1 MTVRFAITTQLA
13 RREILMANPLII
25 QGGMGVAVSGWRLA
39 RAVAQAGQLGVVSG
53 TALPLVFARQL
64 QLGDPAGHCAR
75 AISHFPLPAMADRV
89 WREYY
94 IPGGKA
100 AEAAFRTTPMPTL
113 RPGKAFVE
121 LTVLANFAEVF
132 LAKAGHHGRVGIN
145 FLEKIQ
151 LPTLP
156 SVYGAMLANVDY
168 VLMGA
173 GIPRSIP
180 GVLDSFARGEPA
192 ELKIDVAGATPE
204 DDCMSRFDPR
214 TLFDG
219 PPPVLPRPQFL
230 AIISSATL
238 ALTLARK
245 SNGRVDG
252 FIVEGAVAGGHNAP
266 PRGGMQLDPKGEP
279 IYGPRD
285 VPELAKI
292 REIGLPFWLAGAYA
306 LPEKLAEAQQVG
318 AAGVQIG
325 TAFAFCEES
334 GIMPE
339 LKRRIL
345 QLSRSEKLRV
355 FTDPLASPTGFPFKV
370 LQMLGSLSEEARYFA
385 RQRICDLGYLRQPFR
400 KPDGEIGYRCA
411 GEPVDAFVRK
421 GGTAEETKGRMCL
434 CNGLMATVGLG
445 QQREDGEEVPL
456 LTAGD
461 DVANLARFLPA
472 DRDSYGAAD
481 VIRWLTGAVAPA

>member
-1 MTVRFAITTQLA
+1 
-13 RREILMANPLII
+13 
-25 QGGMGVAVSGWRLA
+25 MGVAVSGWRLA
-39 RAVAQAGQLGVVSG
+39 RAVAQTGQLGVVSG
-53 TALPLVFARQL
+53 TALAGVFARQL
-64 QLGDPAGHCAR
+64 QLGDPGGHLTRAAAR
-75 AISHFPLPAMADRV
+75 FPLPAVVERV
-89 WREYY
+89 LRQYY

-100 AEAAFRTTPMPTL
+100 ADAPFRPTPMPAL
-113 RPGKAFVE
+113 NPGPAFTE
-121 LTVLANFAEVF
+121 LTVLANFVEVF
-132 LAKAGHHGRVGIN
+132 LAKEGHAGRVGIN

-156 SVYGAMLANVDY
+156 SLFGAMLANVDY

-180 GVLDSFARGEPA
+180 GAMDRLARGEPA
-192 ELKIDVAGATPE
+192 ELKIDLTGAAPG
-204 DDCMSRFDPR
+204 DDCLSTFDPHA
-214 TLFDG
+214 FFGG
-219 PPPVLPRPQFL
+219 PAPELPRPQFL

-266 PRGGMQLDPKGEP
+266 PRGALQLSAAGEP
-279 IYGPRD
+279 VYGPRD

-306 LPEKLAEAQQVG
+306 EPEKIATARQLG

-345 QLSRSEKLRV
+345 QLSRSESLRV

-370 LQMLGSLSEEARYFA
+370 LQLLGTLSDEVRYFA
-385 RQRICDLGYLRQPFR
+385 RERICDLGYLREAYR
-400 KPDGEIGYRCA
+400 KTDGSTGYRCA
-411 GEPVDAFVRK
+411 GEPVEDYIKK
-421 GGTAEETKGRMCL
+421 GGSLADTIGRKCL
-434 CNGLMATVGLG
+434 CNGLMATVGFG
-445 QQREDGEEVPL
+445 QQRLTGAEDPI

-461 DVANLARFLPA
+461 DVAHLARYLPPN
-472 DRDSYGAAD
+472 RDSYGAAD
-481 VIRWLTGAVAPA
+481 VIRWLLAESAPA

>member
-1 MTVRFAITTQLA
+1 
-13 RREILMANPLII
+13 MANPIII

-39 RAVAQAGQLGVVSG
+39 RAVAQNGQLGVVSG
-53 TALPLVFARQL
+53 TALAGVFARQL
-64 QLGDPAGHCAR
+64 QLGDPGGHLTRAAAR
-75 AISHFPLPAMADRV
+75 FPIPAVVERV
-89 WREYY
+89 LRQYY

-100 AEAAFRTTPMPTL
+100 EDAPYRLTPMPAL
-113 RPGKAFVE
+113 NPGPAFTE
-121 LTVLANFAEVF
+121 LTVLANFVEVF
-132 LAKAGHHGRVGIN
+132 LAKEGHAGRVGIN

-156 SVYGAMLANVDY
+156 SLFGAMLAHVDY

-180 GVLDSFARGEPA
+180 GAMDNLARGEPA
-192 ELKIDVAGATPE
+192 ELKIDVTGAAPGE
-204 DDCMSRFDPR
+204 DCLSTFDPR
-214 TLFDG
+214 AFCGG
-219 PPPVLPRPQFL
+219 PAPELPRPQFL

-266 PRGGMQLDPKGEP
+266 PRGTLQLSATGEP
-279 IYGPRD
+279 VYGPRD

-306 LPEKLAEAQQVG
+306 VPDKLAAARQLG

-345 QLSRSEKLRV
+345 QLSRSETLRV

-370 LQMLGSLSEEARYFA
+370 LQLLGTLSDEVRYFA
-385 RQRICDLGYLRQPFR
+385 RERICDLGYLREAYR
-400 KPDGEIGYRCA
+400 KTDGSTGYRCA
-411 GEPVDAFVRK
+411 GEPVEDYLKK
-421 GGTAEETKGRMCL
+421 GGLLADTIGRKCL

-445 QQREDGEEVPL
+445 QTRLTGAEDPII
-456 LTAGD
+456 TAGD
-461 DVANLARFLPA
+461 EVAHLARYLPP

-481 VIRWLTGAVAPA
+481 VIRWLLAEPAPA